1 HRDHPRPPALG
12 ARPADRADAGRPDRP
27 GHLRHRPGAAGA
39 DPALRLP
46 GRAPHHRLTE
56 RIRRSAEPETRR
68 SPPVPRSKTDDKRV
82 LVIGLGRFGSS
93 LALELVA
100 HDWEVL
106 GMDSSP
112 RLVQTYADSL
122 THTVVADATDEEA
135 LRQVDA
141 QDFNRAVVAIGTHL
155 EESILATSL
164 LVDMAGAHHVVLPEH
179 DMGERVAH
187 LLSGRMLDYVEIEE
201 GFALGKTRAPNALIG
216 RRLGDTRVRAR
227 YGITVV
233 SIKRHGEEFTYAT
246 EDTVP
251 QKGDVIVVAGRTSH
265 VERFAEVT

>member
-1 HRDHPRPPALG
+1 M
-12 ARPADRADAGRPDRP
+12 
-27 GHLRHRPGAAGA
+27 
-39 DPALRLP
+39 
-46 GRAPHHRLTE
+46 
-56 RIRRSAEPETRR
+56 
-68 SPPVPRSKTDDKRV
+68 PRSKTDDKRV

-100 HDWEVL
+100 HGWEVL

-112 RLVQTYADSL
+112 RLVQTFADSL

-164 LVDMAGAHHVVLPEH
+164 LVDMGVPHIWAKAISRRHGRILQQVGAHHVVLPEH

-201 GFALGKTRAPNALIG
+201 GFALGKTRAPNSLIG
-216 RRLGDTRVRAR
+216 KRLGDTRVRAR

-265 VERFAEVT
+265 VERFAEVS